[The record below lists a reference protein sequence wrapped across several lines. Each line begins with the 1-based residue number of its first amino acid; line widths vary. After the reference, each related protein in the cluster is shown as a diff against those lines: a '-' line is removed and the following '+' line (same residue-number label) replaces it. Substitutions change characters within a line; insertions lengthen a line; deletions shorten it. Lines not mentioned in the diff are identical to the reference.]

1 MYKYIKSFFDII
13 LAVIVLLLLVAFFLP
28 LMLALRLTGE
38 GEVFYLQE
46 RIGLN
51 NRSFY
56 IMKFATMLKDSMN
69 MGLGATTVRNDP
81 RITPLGKFLRKSKIN
96 ELPQILNIIKG
107 DMSIV
112 GPRPLPQKSFV
123 KYSDE
128 VKAILYRKKPGIT
141 GIASLIFRDE
151 EKLASLVN
159 DLGGVPIEYYK
170 SYIYPYKGQLEL
182 WYDNNI
188 SFRTDFLIIFL
199 TAWQI
204 LFPKSELAYK
214 AFDGIPDKPEELT
227 VDGIKRLFVDE
238 EK

>member
-13 LAVIVLLLLVAFFLP
+13 LAVFVVLSLLVLFLP
-28 LMLALRLTGE
+28 LMLILRLTGE
-38 GEVFYLQE
+38 GEIFYLQE
-46 RIGLN
+46 RVGLN
-51 NRSFY
+51 NKPFMM
-56 IMKFATMLKDSMN
+56 IKFATMLIDSMN

-81 RITPLGKFLRKSKIN
+81 RITPVGKFLRKSKIN
-96 ELPQILNIIKG
+96 ELPQVFNIIKG

-112 GPRPLPQKSFV
+112 GPRPLPYKSFV

-128 VKAILYRKKPGIT
+128 VKQILYKKKPGIT

-151 EKLASLVN
+151 EILASTVN

-182 WYDNNI
+182 WYHDHI
-188 SFRTDFLIIFL
+188 SFRTDFFIIFL

-204 LFPKSELAYK
+204 LFPKSNLVYK
-214 AFDGIPDKPEELT
+214 VFKQLPLKPKELT
-227 VDGIKRLFVDE
+227 LEGIHQLYKL
-238 EK
+238 

>member
-1 MYKYIKSFFDII
+1 MYKYIKSFFDVT
-13 LAVIVLLLLVAFFLP
+13 LAVFVVLLLLILLLP
-28 LMLALRLTGE
+28 LMFILRLTGE

-51 NRSFY
+51 NEPFQ
-56 IMKFATMLKDSMN
+56 IIKFATMLKNSMN
-69 MGLGATTVRNDP
+69 MGLGATTVRNDS
-81 RITPLGKFLRKSKIN
+81 RITPIGKFLRKSKIN
-96 ELPQILNIIKG
+96 ELPQVFNIIKG

-112 GPRPLPQKSFV
+112 GPRPLPYKSFV

-128 VKAILYRKKPGIT
+128 VKEILYKKKPGIT

-151 EKLASLVN
+151 EILASTVN

-182 WYDNNI
+182 WYHNNI
-188 SFRTDFLIIFL
+188 SFGTDFFIIFL

-204 LFPKSELAYK
+204 LFPKSNLVYK
-214 AFDGIPDKPEELT
+214 AFKELPLKPKELT
-227 VDGIKRLFVDE
+227 LEGIHQLYKI
-238 EK
+238 